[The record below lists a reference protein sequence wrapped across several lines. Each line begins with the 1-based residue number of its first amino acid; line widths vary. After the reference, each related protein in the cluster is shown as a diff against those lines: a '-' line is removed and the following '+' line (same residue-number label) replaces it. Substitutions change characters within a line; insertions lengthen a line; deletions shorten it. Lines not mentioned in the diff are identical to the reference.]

1 MTKIPKRKKQTG
13 GKFSMKKGRRDS
25 NEGSYPRLPV
35 KYDGNKISSVE
46 NEETLLAITVE
57 TFGLCRAYE

>member
-1 MTKIPKRKKQTG
+1 
-13 GKFSMKKGRRDS
+13 MKKGRRDS

-35 KYDGNKISSVE
+35 KYDGKKISSVE

-57 TFGLCRAYE
+57 TFGLYRAYE